1 MKTIGLEHTT
11 LAACVKDARRERVV
25 LTRKGKPVA
34 LIVGVEGLDEEQLQ
48 LGSSDTFWA
57 LIEARRKQQT
67 ISRAELEQRIRDTSG
82 SGKTTIEKREI
93 KTRRSAPNKRAVPHR
108 RPVAVPAESER
119 TQGAAR
125 GKRGR

>member
-25 LTRKGKPVA
+25 LTHKGKPVA
-34 LIVGVEGLDEEQLQ
+34 LVVGVEGLDEEQLQ

-82 SGKTTIEKREI
+82 SRKTTIEKREI
-93 KTRRSAPNKRAVPHR
+93 KAKRSAPKTRAAPHR
-108 RPVAVPAESER
+108 RPVTDSAGIKR
-119 TQGAAR
+119 TR
-125 GKRGR
+125 LGRSR